1 MESLHIKGTE
11 DSPEIFL
18 DPGTK
23 QFVISGKSL
32 PEDVSSFYAPVLTWL
47 EGYTSEALD
56 STLIDIR
63 LSYFNTASSKLLLD
77 IFLVLEE
84 IRKQGKEVVIRWH
97 YPEYDEDLK
106 DAGIEYSE
114 MVELDFE
121 YILDPLR

>member
-1 MESLHIKGTE
+1 MESLHIRGTE
-11 DSPEIFL
+11 DSPEIYL
-18 DPGTK
+18 DPASK

-32 PEDVSSFYAPVLTWL
+32 PEDVSSFYAPVLEWL
-47 EGYTSEALD
+47 ENYSSQALD
-56 STLIDIR
+56 STLFNIR
-63 LSYFNTASSKLLLD
+63 LTYFNTASSKLLLD
-77 IFLVLEE
+77 IFLILEE
-84 IRKQGKEVVIRWH
+84 IRNKGKEVVIRWH